1 MLIDL
6 IASVVHTSLN
16 ACDGEEG
23 FSAATITALT
33 SMCIKV
39 ELATI
44 E

>member
-23 FSAATITALT
+23 FAATITALT